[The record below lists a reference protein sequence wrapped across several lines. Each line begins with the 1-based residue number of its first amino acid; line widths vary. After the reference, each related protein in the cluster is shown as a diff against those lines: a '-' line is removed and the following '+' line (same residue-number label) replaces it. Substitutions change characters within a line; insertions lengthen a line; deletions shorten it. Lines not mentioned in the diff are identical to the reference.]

1 MLVSQAS
8 FRVQAFCGD
17 VHLGLSGNVN
27 VTVGPVGR
35 DASASMCMGRKGY
48 AMVYSYSCSRG
59 AFMGMSIDGTV
70 THTRANANLAFY
82 GRPLTAKDLLLGG
95 SVDAPPAARSLYSAL
110 DTMITSFAYS
120 ELQRGG
126 LRCNRSWLGASGTAQ
141 LESLGE
147 QDTGTPGDAQ
157 KGGAST
163 SVSLG
168 ASVGT
173 SSTVIVPAG
182 AAPGAEHSMA
192 APAHAWWSAGQAEEG
207 GGQAEQPQL
216 NLLDV
221 SQASIAAVTPPAV
234 QDLGASGMSRARSEE
249 DGYSLNDLFD

>member
-1 MLVSQAS
+1 M
-8 FRVQAFCGD
+8 QAFCGD

-35 DASASMCMGRKGY
+35 DASASMCMGSKGY

-110 DTMITSFAYS
+110 DTMINSFAYS

-147 QDTGTPGDAQ
+147 QDAGNSGHAQ
-157 KGGAST
+157 KGGTST
-163 SVSLG
+163 SVNLG
-168 ASVGT
+168 ASAGT
-173 SSTVIVPAG
+173 GSTVLVPASS
-182 AAPGAEHSMA
+182 APGMEQSMPAPPHS
-192 APAHAWWSAGQAEEG
+192 WWSAGQAQQG
-207 GGQAEQPQL
+207 GDQTEQPQL
-216 NLLDV
+216 NLLDA
-221 SQASIAAVTPPAV
+221 SQASIAPVAPSAV
-234 QDLGASGMSRARSEE
+234 QDTGASGMSRSRIEE
-249 DGYSLNDLFD
+249 DGFSLNDLFD